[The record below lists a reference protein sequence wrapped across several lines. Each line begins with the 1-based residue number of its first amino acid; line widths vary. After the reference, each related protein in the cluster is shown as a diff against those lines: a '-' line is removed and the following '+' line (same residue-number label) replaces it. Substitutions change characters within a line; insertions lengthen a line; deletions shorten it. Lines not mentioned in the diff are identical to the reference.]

1 MAGHMTG
8 HTVGYISN
16 GLARTFWSDGSV
28 GHYGEVTNHLM
39 TRHLMGYKHK
49 TYGGHITGYI
59 YNGLVRRL
67 FWGGNFGP
75 YPLNSALHCSPPLLL
90 LHQVICRYI
99 STAGAMERNKLVG
112 HLLCFI

>member
-1 MAGHMTG
+1 MR
-8 HTVGYISN
+8 YISN

-67 FWGGNFGP
+67 WSSGVHIYGWSDGTNEKINLLVAYCVLFNCFLSDGPWGKQNRVR
-75 YPLNSALHCSPPLLL
+75 C
-90 LHQVICRYI
+90 VVC
-99 STAGAMERNKLVG
+99 GAVW
-112 HLLCFI
+112 CVVW